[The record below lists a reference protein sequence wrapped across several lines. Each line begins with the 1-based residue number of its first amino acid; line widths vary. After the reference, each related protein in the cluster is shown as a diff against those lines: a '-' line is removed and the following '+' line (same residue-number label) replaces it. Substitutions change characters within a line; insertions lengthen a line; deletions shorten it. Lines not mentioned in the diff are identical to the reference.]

1 MTSSSPPRS
10 PDADNDS
17 VIIMD
22 DEEGPEQPIVREAPI
37 SLAARFRNL
46 CKTSPSPPPP
56 ETPSVLVA
64 PAPPSPERR
73 ELSKTS
79 SYRPIVSRPQIM
91 NPLPRVRAS
100 QVRSCDQCRTSKQKC
115 DRNLPCATCS
125 MRRIKCTWNQ
135 AGAVPAEVGSSLGL
149 ASAQLAANRTE
160 IGRLRKEANT
170 LARLLRLT
178 PNEFELFHLEAKRL
192 VEGAHGQ
199 PIRLPSLGSKRPRP
213 VEEDYHHHHQQQRGG
228 GGGPPPH
235 KLPRR
240 FDDPVPSRYNQQSPS
255 SSSSSSHRSQYPPIR
270 PATSHSSISRRPI
283 PNYASPQWMPNRS
296 RQPEILIPP
305 VRPKSSSSSRSRE
318 IKSTTT
324 SPVLVNAV
332 SRPVRSPERSRP
344 RPRPRPE
351 PQSRSSFSDLPP
363 LKIPS
368 LVGPS
373 TRPVSTLPLR
383 SAHYLNAS
391 TPRTSSPTSNSTPR
405 HRRPHYV
412 LPTPVYSSTPTSAS
426 FFPLSG
432 FSSSSSPS
440 LSSKP
445 MSASKSWPL
454 YPRYES
460 STSARVQPYTPLS
473 AVRDEVRE
481 LGEKKSVGS
490 PEKEIEKDTEMV
502 VEKEVVRDKDSVV
515 VVKLEQEGG
524 GGGEGTTVVPLPRS
538 ASLRNLL
545 ND

>member
-10 PDADNDS
+10 PDTDNDS

-22 DEEGPEQPIVREAPI
+22 DEEVPEQQIVREAPV

-46 CKTSPSPPPP
+46 CKTSPSPPP
-56 ETPSVLVA
+56 ETPSVLVP

-73 ELSKTS
+73 EPSKSS

-125 MRRIKCTWNQ
+125 MRKIKCTWNQ
-135 AGAVPAEVGSSLGL
+135 AGSLPTEGPSPL
-149 ASAQLAANRTE
+149 LSAAQLAANRAE

-192 VEGAHGQ
+192 VEGAKGQ
-199 PIRLPSLGSKRPRP
+199 PIRLPSLSSKRPRP
-213 VEEDYHHHHQQQRGG
+213 VEEDHYHQQQYR

-235 KLPRR
+235 KVPRR
-240 FDDPVPSRYNQQSPS
+240 FEDRPPSRYNHQ
-255 SSSSSSHRSQYPPIR
+255 SSSSSHRPQMLPVR
-270 PATSHSSISRRPI
+270 PSTSHSLNSRRPV
-283 PNYASPQWMPNRS
+283 PNYPSPQWIPTSS
-296 RQPEILIPP
+296 RQPDPQIPP

-318 IKSTTT
+318 MKSTST

-332 SRPVRSPERSRP
+332 SRLVKSPERS
-344 RPRPRPE
+344 RPE

-368 LVGPS
+368 LVGS
-373 TRPVSTLPLR
+373 RPVSALPLR
-383 SAHYLNAS
+383 SAHRLNTS
-391 TPRTSSPTSNSTPR
+391 TPKPRTSSPTSTSTPR

-426 FFPLSG
+426 FFPLSD
-432 FSSSSSPS
+432 FSSSS
-440 LSSKP
+440 LNSKP

-481 LGEKKSVGS
+481 LGEKKSVEES
-490 PEKEIEKDTEMV
+490 EKDSQKDTKMM
-502 VEKEVVRDKDSVV
+502 VEKAVAGDKEPVVI
-515 VVKLEQEGG
+515 VKLEQEGG
-524 GGGEGTTVVPLPRS
+524 GDGKPAVSLPRSVS